1 MSFDNIIKYCN
12 ICILFKVLYLIFNMV
27 VIVNIIKEKIEFEI

>member
-12 ICILFKVLYLIFNMV
+12 ICILFKILDLIFNMV
-27 VIVNIIKEKIEFEI
+27 VVVNIIKEKNRI